1 MISISKIKVPLL
13 FPGFLVYVVKF
24 GRVLVTCEKHLLLV
38 YLVSLQNT
46 IIILILLEAIY
57 LSFLTGTLNLWTLW
71 CIKIKEIEH
80 SNSEAGYQWSTV
92 GSKSFWSCTLKK
104 PLSTR
109 YCKNTNLLQFT
120 DNFEKMA
127 TRVILK
133 FCLKLFLF
141 TLKQSKAT

>member
-1 MISISKIKVPLL
+1 MLK
-13 FPGFLVYVVKF
+13 
-24 GRVLVTCEKHLLLV
+24 
-38 YLVSLQNT
+38 
-46 IIILILLEAIY
+46 AIY

-71 CIKIKEIEH
+71 CIKIKEIEQ
-80 SNSEAGYQWSTV
+80 SNSEAGYQWPTA

-127 TRVILK
+127 TSI
-133 FCLKLFLF
+133 
-141 TLKQSKAT
+141 